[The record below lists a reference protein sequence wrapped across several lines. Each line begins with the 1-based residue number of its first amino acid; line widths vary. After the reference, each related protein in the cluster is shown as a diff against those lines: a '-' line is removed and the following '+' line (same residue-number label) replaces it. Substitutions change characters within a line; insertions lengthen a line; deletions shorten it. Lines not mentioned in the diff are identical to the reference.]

1 MAVVVEADILIQAAA
16 RLKMDNQ
23 VDLVVVSVIVK
34 DQLVLELD
42 RSKLE
47 PLLMLQ

>member
-1 MAVVVEADILIQAAA
+1 MAVVVAADILMVGVIQ
-16 RLKMDNQ
+16 LKMDNL

>member
-1 MAVVVEADILIQAAA
+1 MAADILMVGAIH
-16 RLKMDNQ
+16 LKMECL

-42 RSKLE
+42 QNKLI
-47 PLLMLQ
+47 LLMMLQ

>member
-1 MAVVVEADILIQAAA
+1 MAEVVVADILMVGAMH
-16 RLKMDNQ
+16 LKMDNQ